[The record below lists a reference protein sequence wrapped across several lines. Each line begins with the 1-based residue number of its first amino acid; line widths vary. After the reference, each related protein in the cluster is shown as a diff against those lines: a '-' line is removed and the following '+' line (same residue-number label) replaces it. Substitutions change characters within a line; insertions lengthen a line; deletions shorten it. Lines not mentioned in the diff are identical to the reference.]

1 MCVFVCVCV
10 CGVHVWLRLVCVV
23 ECMVCT
29 RARARVYVCVCV
41 CVCSCLR
48 TRLCYHCYP
57 ERQLVH
63 CTNVTITYLEQIFA
77 LLKAVA
83 KLSHIVS
90 Y

>member
-1 MCVFVCVCV
+1 MCTRARARVFVCVCV
-10 CGVHVWLRLVCVV
+10 CSCV
-23 ECMVCT
+23 
-29 RARARVYVCVCV
+29 
-41 CVCSCLR
+41 R

-63 CTNVTITYLEQIFA
+63 FTNFTITYLEQISA

-90 Y
+90 D